1 MATSLVLA
9 VLWAVG
15 PPPVDSLELRVQ
27 HFGLV
32 GGLGLVDLI
41 FGVNIFFSV
50 SIVWLLLPVL
60 EVPNVVALAR
70 VAPPSKNGDVE
81 AVRDPDPVPDR
92 GE

>member
-32 GGLGLVDLI
+32 GLGLVDLI

-50 SIVWLLLPVL
+50 SIVWLLLPGL

-70 VAPPSKNGDVE
+70 VAPPSKNG
-81 AVRDPDPVPDR
+81 
-92 GE
+92 